1 MLKLRVS
8 GRQYGDT
15 CQGDGPRMKGKV
27 HQNSEKEENKRIKS
41 THNRLYK
48 NMYWV
53 NECIINTETE
63 KEGEEEKKS

>member
-1 MLKLRVS
+1 MPGQWAQDEGESPPKF
-8 GRQYGDT
+8 
-15 CQGDGPRMKGKV
+15 
-27 HQNSEKEENKRIKS
+27 KEENKRIKS